1 MKTIIFKVDLTRDE
15 DGRWSA
21 VVPSLAGCSS
31 WGYSKEEAL
40 ANIRDAAEAYLE
52 DMRDAEGTLPNI
64 PSAIHVINEPAIAV
78 LV

>member
-1 MKTIIFKVDLTRDE
+1 MKTIIFKVDLTNDE

-21 VVPSLAGCSS
+21 AIAALPGCSS

-52 DMRDAEGTLPNI
+52 DMRDAEGSIPNI
-64 PSAIHVINEPAIAV
+64 PSAIHVIDEPAVAV
-78 LV
+78 SV

>member
-1 MKTIIFKVDLTRDE
+1 MKTIIFKVDLARDE

-21 VVPSLAGCSS
+21 AIPSLAGCSS

-52 DMRDAEGTLPNI
+52 DMRDAEGRLPNI
-64 PSAIHVINEPAIAV
+64 SSAIHVIDEPAVAV
-78 LV
+78 SV